1 MKTRSAIPLVA
12 TLTWCLSVA
21 TAEADSSNKLRG
33 VAPSDLQRYIPNE
46 KGHWTCLD
54 SSKTISFSAVNDD
67 YCDCLDGSDEPGT
80 SACGNG
86 LFYCANEG
94 HIPTRIK
101 TSRVNDGV
109 CDPDCCDG
117 SDEYS
122 GLVECPNVCEEVGAV
137 AKQERARLQ
146 LIQQEGSKLRKDYID
161 FGKAAKAKMVLDLA
175 QFHAQTEDLERA
187 VEEAKKILDA
197 ATLAQEKYHEGSKG
211 DREASRREQL
221 APLIQEQASRLAR
234 AKNVR
239 NKLRATLQNLKENY
253 NKNYHDTAVK
263 NTITGFDDYIT
274 GLGEDHESEAST
286 DEEQVDPTEYSITP
300 DERINNLMDQ
310 TYVIQREIGTLY
322 DLLDN
327 MSREYNTE
335 NNDEAVQVSVKVVEE
350 FSTTWVT
357 DRQEFGD
364 EAALEVPAELTD
376 ESPEAEKLKDDADV
390 AQSAFDEASDRR
402 TQVQDGIRDIENKM
416 KADLGKDEA
425 FAKLFDECFD
435 FKDIEYTYSVCL
447 FGDANQRSHSTTF
460 LGKFSHW
467 EGANYDVQVYSGG
480 TKCWNGPDRSVK
492 LVMTCGTQNEIIS
505 VAEPAKCEY
514 VFRFQTPAVCP
525 VLPEHE
531 NEASTPVDT
540 EEEAPPKHTRHDEL

>member
-1 MKTRSAIPLVA
+1 MKARSVIPLVA
-12 TLTWCLSVA
+12 TLAWCLSVA
-21 TAEADSSNKLRG
+21 TAEADPSNKLRG
-33 VAPSDLQRYIPNE
+33 VAPSDLQRYVPNE
-46 KGHWTCLD
+46 KGQWTCLD
-54 SSKTISFSAVNDD
+54 GSKTISFSAVNDD
-67 YCDCLDGSDEPGT
+67 YCDCFDGSDEPGT

-86 LFYCANEG
+86 FFYCANER
-94 HIPTRIK
+94 HVPARIK
-101 TSRVNDGV
+101 TSRVNDG
-109 CDPDCCDG
+109 
-117 SDEYS
+117 
-122 GLVECPNVCEEVGAV
+122 
-137 AKQERARLQ
+137 ERARLH
-146 LIQQEGSKLRKDYID
+146 LIQQEGSKLRKDYIE

-175 QFHAQTEDLERA
+175 QFQAQTEDVERA

-197 ATLAQEKYHEGSKG
+197 ATLAQDEYHEGSKG

-221 APLIQEQASRLAR
+221 APLIQEQTSRLAR
-234 AKNVR
+234 AKNAR
-239 NKLRATLQNLKENY
+239 NKLRDTLQSLKENY

-274 GLGEDHESEAST
+274 GLGEDHESETST
-286 DEEQVDPTEYSITP
+286 DEEQVDPNEYSTTP
-300 DERINNLMDQ
+300 DEHINSLTDQ

-327 MSREYNTE
+327 MRHEYNTE
-335 NNDEAVQVSVKVVEE
+335 NNDEAVQESVKVVEE
-350 FSTTWVT
+350 FSTTWVA
-357 DRQEFGD
+357 DRQEFAD
-364 EAALEVPAELTD
+364 ETALEVPAELTD
-376 ESPEAEKLKDDADV
+376 ESPEAEKFKDDADA

-402 TQVQDGIRDIENKM
+402 TQVQDNIRDIENKM
-416 KADLGKDEA
+416 KTDLGKDEA

-447 FGDANQRSHSTTF
+447 FGNANQRSHSTTF

-467 EGANYDVQVYSGG
+467 EGPNYDVQVYSGG

-525 VLPEHE
+525 VLPEDEIEASVPVDKEE
-531 NEASTPVDT
+531 NEVPY
-540 EEEAPPKHTRHDEL
+540 KHTRHDEL